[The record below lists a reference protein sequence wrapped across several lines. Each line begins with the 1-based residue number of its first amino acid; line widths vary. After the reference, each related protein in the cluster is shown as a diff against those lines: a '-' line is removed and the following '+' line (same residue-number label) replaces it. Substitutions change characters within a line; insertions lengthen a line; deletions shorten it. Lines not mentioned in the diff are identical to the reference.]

1 MAPTRLSARRAPVA
15 VALLVSLLAAGCGST
30 VQQRG
35 GDVLSAGAGGDGLS
49 VEGGGDGLF
58 VPGEAAADGGAG
70 GLTGSGA
77 EGGSGAS
84 SAGSGTTAGSA
95 AGGSSASGSSGP
107 GGAQASGSAAAPGV
121 TADKI
126 YIGVAYTANADA
138 ANSAIGASGI
148 TGSDQKK
155 NATAVIDEINARG
168 GVAGRTLV
176 PVFHAY
182 DAQSSQSAAE
192 QDAAACA
199 TFTQDNRVFATGS
212 GLTENFAACMQKAG
226 VIMVNSGQLIDKDSA
241 FYAKYPDYFDVGT
254 LTQDRMMAEQVRS
267 LRRLNWF
274 SGWDPRLGRAAST
287 KAKVGVLSFEDPSW
301 ERPLRSVLLPA
312 LAAAG
317 HPVDPGLVY
326 RVHKP
331 ENQSDVARTAAAT
344 QNAVLRFNQSGV
356 THVVLLDVSGLMG
369 ITYAAA
375 ARNQRYYP
383 RLGINSAS
391 GAQALYDSGVFD
403 AQMLSGAAGLG
414 WFPSIDLPAGQG
426 DAYLGPATKSC
437 LEMNRKRTGQTFSST
452 NAASLALA
460 ACDQYF
466 LIAEAMKR
474 AGATLN
480 RGTVRAALE
489 QLGGAYSPA
498 LIPASFF
505 SPTQHDG
512 LRRGWDMAWD
522 DGCRCAKYRDAGHD
536 IP

>member
-1 MAPTRLSARRAPVA
+1 M
-15 VALLVSLLAAGCGST
+15 LAAGCGST
-30 VQQRG
+30 VQQ
-35 GDVLSAGAGGDGLS
+35 GDVLSAGQGGDGLS
-49 VEGGGDGLF
+49 VEGGDGLSA
-58 VPGEAAADGGAG
+58 PGSEGATGGG
-70 GLTGSGA
+70 TEGLTGSG
-77 EGGSGAS
+77 G
-84 SAGSGTTAGSA
+84 SAGSGPGGSA
-95 AGGSSASGSSGP
+95 SGTGAGAGGTAGGSSGSAGSGP
-107 GGAQASGSAAAPGV
+107 AGAESAGGNAAAPGV

-126 YIGVAYTANADA
+126 YIGVTYTANADA

-155 NATAVIDEINARG
+155 NATAVLDEINARG
-168 GVAGRTLV
+168 GVAGRRLV
-176 PVFHAY
+176 PVYHAY
-182 DAQSSQSAAE
+182 DAQSSQSAEE

-241 FYAKYPDYFDVGT
+241 FYAKYPDYFDIGT

-267 LRRLNWF
+267 LQRLGWF

-287 KAKVGVLSFEDPSW
+287 KAKLGVLSFDDPSW
-301 ERPLRSVLLPA
+301 ERPLRKVLLPA

-383 RLGINSAS
+383 RLGINSAT

-403 AQMLSGAAGLG
+403 AQQLAGAGGLG
-414 WFPSIDLPAGQG
+414 WFPSVDLPAGQG
-426 DAYLGPATKSC
+426 DKYLGPATKAC
-437 LEMNRKRTGQTFSST
+437 LDMNRKRTGQTFSST

-474 AGATLN
+474 AGGTLT
-480 RGTVRAALE
+480 RGSVRAALE
-489 QLGGAYSPA
+489 GLGGGYSPA

-512 LRRGWDMAWD
+512 LKRGWDMTWD
-522 DGCRCAKYRDAGHD
+522 AGCRCARYEDAGRD